1 MGTKIKNDLIDFLI
15 EKSKTSDEVKKYC
28 DEFVKK
34 KQHEL
39 MLNPKINILK
49 TIKESS
55 GKHYLN
61 VRLFLPI
68 SLNETKDLRG
78 YIGPMDN
85 FPNGTK
91 DKRAIKIGEDIMR
104 KKIKQFIEGEL
115 V

>member
-1 MGTKIKNDLIDFLI
+1 MKKTIKDELINFLID
-15 EKSKTSDEVKKYC
+15 SCKTNEEIKKYC

-49 TIKESS
+49 TIKEPS
-55 GKHYLN
+55 GKYYLN

-91 DKRAIKIGEDIMR
+91 DKGAHKIGVEV
-104 KKIKQFIEGEL
+104 IKGRIKEYLEENK
-115 V
+115 